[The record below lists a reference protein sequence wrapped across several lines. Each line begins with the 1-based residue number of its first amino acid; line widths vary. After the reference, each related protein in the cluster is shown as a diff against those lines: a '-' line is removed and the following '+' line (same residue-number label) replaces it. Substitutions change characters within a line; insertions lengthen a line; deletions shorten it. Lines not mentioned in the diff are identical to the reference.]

1 MKNILNSKVVLIL
14 IVALVCITVLSTIVN
29 ATDSNGLNLITDPNA
44 TNTNKVTN
52 NNQNSNLNNNLNSNT
67 NNNINS
73 NTSSYNNTNTTLPQ
87 TGIEDFSLW
96 IIIPICLASAIYAY
110 KKIRDY
116 NV

>member
-1 MKNILNSKVVLIL
+1 MKKIFNSKVVLIL
-14 IVALVCITVLSTIVN
+14 MVALVFITLFSTIVN

-44 TNTNKVTN
+44 TNTNNITN
-52 NNQNSNLNNNLNSNT
+52 NNQNSNQNSNLNSNLNSNT
-67 NNNINS
+67 NS

-96 IIIPICLASAIYAY
+96 MIIPVCLASAIFAY